1 MPQPI
6 PTQLPPTQIRPPVP
20 NEVGY
25 EGVVR
30 QDAEGLNTLSLLVGG
45 VHCAVCIQKIESAI
59 QNFETVKSVR
69 LNFSTGRLNIVWSGT
84 AELANH
90 FIATI
95 KSLGYSV
102 NPYNPDVEKGTLESE
117 NRFLLMCLGVA
128 GFAMMNIMLLSV
140 GLWTT
145 TTETMGFA
153 TRELLHGISGAIA
166 IPAVIFSGR
175 PFFRSALSVLKRGQT
190 NMDVPISL
198 GLILATG
205 MSVFEVLRGAEH
217 AYFDSAVMLMF
228 FLLVGR
234 YLDFQARRSAKRAA
248 SDLIQTLSGFATVI
262 EEGDG
267 DGQSGDT
274 AARPKRVLIRDLREG
289 MRVLVAVGENIPVD
303 SVVEYGESTMDT
315 SLITGE
321 TLPRT
326 VGPGD
331 SVFAGTVN
339 HSAPLT
345 LRVVKAAEDSLLA
358 DVVRLMEKAEQG
370 QAKYVRLADR
380 VARMYTPVVHS
391 FAAAAFILWW
401 GFIGVPWQDALMVA
415 VTVLIVTCP
424 CALGLAV
431 PVVQV
436 MASGLLMKRGIL
448 VKAGDALERMAAIDT
463 VVLDKTGTL
472 TIGRPELIG
481 DYDPEH
487 VKIAASLALQSR
499 HPLSKA
505 LASAYHGDVY
515 AVEGMTE
522 HAGQGLQARVK
533 GQDVRLGSRAWCG
546 DTQAPHHK
554 NLGDLE
560 DLEIWLAVEG
570 AAPVV
575 FRFQD
580 QLRNDAA
587 DTLAALRQKGLH
599 SVLLSGDRASV
610 VAQVAAKVGITE
622 YLAEQTP
629 IDKYN
634 YIEGLK
640 AKGHKVL
647 MVGDGLNDAPVLV
660 SADVSMA
667 PGTAIDMAQNAADIV
682 FMGDHLAPVAY
693 THTIARMTQVLVKQ
707 NFMLSIVYNFIAIPL
722 AFMGLITP
730 MIAALAM
737 SGSSLIV
744 IANSFRLKRYR

>member
-1 MPQPI
+1 MPQTTVI
-6 PTQLPPTQIRPPVP
+6 PHLPPTHISPPVRS
-20 NEVGY
+20 EVGY

-30 QDAEGLNTLSLLVGG
+30 QDAEGRNTLSLLIGG

-59 QNFETVKSVR
+59 QSFETVHSVR
-69 LNFSTGRLNIVWSGT
+69 LNFSTGRLNIVWSGA
-84 AELANH
+84 AELAND

-95 KSLGYSV
+95 KSLGYTV
-102 NPYNPDVEKGTLESE
+102 NPYNPDVDKSTVESE
-117 NRFLLMCLGVA
+117 NRFLLTCLGVA

-145 TTETMGFA
+145 TTQTMGFA

-248 SDLIQTLSGFATVI
+248 SDLIQTLSGFATVV
-262 EEGDG
+262 GDADEDAG
-267 DGQSGDT
+267 T
-274 AARPKRVLIRDLREG
+274 RPKRVLIRDLREG
-289 MRVLVAVGENIPVD
+289 MRVLVAAGENIPVD
-303 SVVEYGESTMDT
+303 SIVERGESMMDT

-321 TLPRT
+321 TLPRH
-326 VGPGD
+326 VGPHD
-331 SVFAGTVN
+331 RVFAGTVN
-339 HSAPLT
+339 QSAPLT
-345 LRVVKAAEDSLLA
+345 LRVVKAAEDSVLA

-436 MASGLLMKRGIL
+436 MASGLLMKRGVL

-472 TIGRPELIG
+472 TIGRPSLIG
-481 DYDPEH
+481 DYDPEDL
-487 VKIAASLALQSR
+487 KIAASLALQSR

-515 AVEGMTE
+515 AVEEMTE
-522 HAGQGLQARVK
+522 HAGQGLQARV
-533 GQDVRLGSRAWCG
+533 QARHVRLGSRAWCG
-546 DTQAPHHK
+546 DIQAPHHK
-554 NLGDLE
+554 NLGCLE

-570 AAPVV
+570 RAPVG

-580 QLRNDAA
+580 RLRDDAVA
-587 DTLAALRQKGLH
+587 TLAELQQKGLTR
-599 SVLLSGDRASV
+599 VLLSGDRASV
-610 VAQVAAKVGITE
+610 VALVAAKVGITE

-693 THTIARMTQVLVKQ
+693 THSIARMTQALVKQ

-722 AFMGLITP
+722 AFMGWITP